1 MEKIT
6 SMTESM
12 ELDGEKKPRKKKSGR
27 ISEVN
32 IKHDFSY
39 FKLTFIMTPIF
50 TVFIWDINRSDKVLA
65 CCKRKLT
72 KTGKFHKSKER
83 ERKERVQRYMRYTY
97 FDIVLNFSK

>member
-39 FKLTFIMTPIF
+39 FKLTFI
-50 TVFIWDINRSDKVLA
+50 
-65 CCKRKLT
+65 
-72 KTGKFHKSKER
+72 
-83 ERKERVQRYMRYTY
+83 
-97 FDIVLNFSK
+97 